1 MSETKLAGVDVVRA
15 LITGVLYIAV
25 IVLWGAYFDET
36 VPHWATLLA
45 AVVGVNKA
53 LP

>member
-1 MSETKLAGVDVVRA
+1 MVAMTGCDVVKA
-15 LITGVLYIAV
+15 VISGILYIAV
-25 IVLWGAYFDET
+25 IVLWGAYFDEV